1 MTAIS
6 RLHLQKGIFQSK
18 HYFALSALVH
28 LEYISFPD
36 SMRITD
42 IEIVATMLKSLK
54 RIHFGISNLNH
65 VKIFLGANSKLEYI
79 QIDWF
84 MDEAGK
90 VDKKKVL
97 DLIGLNKKRA
107 ELPNSKKV
115 SRLAEPILTQRIKRE

>member
-1 MTAIS
+1 
-6 RLHLQKGIFQSK
+6 
-18 HYFALSALVH
+18 
-28 LEYISFPD
+28 
-36 SMRITD
+36 MRITD

-115 SRLAEPILTQRIKRE
+115 TLFVEEPVYLATKLTYRMIDLDFIKLKRTDSLNDENYDFKLPIIYN